1 MPAQGKRVKP
11 LLQLKLQKH
20 EGKRAAM
27 RPLQYANRDCK
38 MHDRK
43 LLKSRLRRVHPGGTT
58 IGPLEFKSI
67 LMLRLHWARPSGATI
82 GRLNPAR

>member
-11 LLQLKLQKH
+11 LLRLKLQKL

-38 MHDRK
+38 MHDTDA
-43 LLKSRLRRVHPGGTT
+43 LLCPSLPPAFRLRRVHPNGSN
-58 IGPLEFKSI
+58 L
-67 LMLRLHWARPSGATI
+67 
-82 GRLNPAR
+82 